1 MGENT
6 LMATNNFKPF
16 AIGNG
21 ANVTSQTDYEELTAL
36 VTGFQSGKASAAQIN
51 KALRQSTFVAAALA
65 QFISNKNGTDVLD
78 NGDLNAF
85 VTLLGNAFAK
95 AYLSRANPFADIKTD
110 GANAVAAALTN
121 LGLDT
126 ALASK
131 ASLTGSITQKFW
143 VSSAPGDN
151 NAAVPVSLLNSGL
164 SQKAGLNGDS
174 NQTFYVQTN
183 EGSTAAVNNTRLGN
197 VLGGFAYRGGDAS
210 QGFAVAGGT
219 NVNSAVAYGQFQS
232 GTNGNGAW
240 TKLPGGGQWCRQN
253 LTLAANATT
262 TWTFPAGFVAAPAV
276 FITAINGAFQ
286 CWLNGIGANNC
297 GIFNN
302 GAALNVNLL
311 AVW

>member
-1 MGENT
+1 MHRIDTSTAQVDKFGKGKNGFTSGNPQTGE
-6 LMATNNFKPF
+6 PP
-16 AIGNG
+16 
-21 ANVTSQTDYEELTAL
+21 TAL
-36 VTGFQSGKASAAQIN
+36 SAEFFDSIQEE
-51 KALRQSTFVAAALA
+51 
-65 QFISNKNGTDVLD
+65 ISLLIETAGLVLD
-78 NGDLNAF
+78 KSQNSQ
-85 VTLLGNAFAK
+85 LLSALTK
-95 AYLSRANPFADIKTD
+95 LSLSRQFPFADIKAD
-110 GANAVAAALTN
+110 GKSAVTAALAN

-131 ASLTGSITQKFW
+131 ASTTGSTNQKFW

-164 SQKAGLNGDS
+164 NQKAGLNGDS

-183 EGSTAAVNNTRLGN
+183 EGATAAVNNTRLGN

-240 TKLPGGGQWCRQN
+240 TKLPGGGQWCRQY
-253 LTLAANATT
+253 LTLAANTTT

>member
-1 MGENT
+1 
-6 LMATNNFKPF
+6 MATNNFKPF
-16 AIGNG
+16 STGSN
-21 ANVTSQTDYEELTAL
+21 ANVIPQADYEAL
-36 VTGFQSGKASAAQIN
+36 DALINGFQAGKASSAQIN

-65 QFISNKNGTDVLD
+65 QFLVNKNGTDVLD
-78 NGDLNAF
+78 NGDLNGF

-95 AYLSRANPFADIKTD
+95 TYLSRSNPFADIKAD
-110 GANAVAAALTN
+110 GTAAIIAALAN

-126 ALASK
+126 ALAGK
-131 ASLTGSITQKFW
+131 AALTGSTNQKFW
-143 VSSAPGDN
+143 VLSAPGDN

-164 SQKAGLNGDS
+164 NQKADLNGDS

-183 EGSTAAVNNTRLGN
+183 EGATAAVNNTRLGN

-219 NVNSAVAYGQFQS
+219 NANSAIAYGQFQS

-253 LTLAANATT
+253 LNLAANATT

-297 GIFNN
+297 GIYNN